1 MNFTNSVVVNS
12 TTFNYT
18 VFGLTA
24 GVYYDFAI
32 QAQNEVGY
40 SQISYATR
48 IIAANAPNAP
58 TGLQIIY
65 QSSTAITVGWFAVVG
80 AANGGSPI
88 TGY

>member
-40 SQISYATR
+40 S
-48 IIAANAPNAP
+48 
-58 TGLQIIY
+58 
-65 QSSTAITVGWFAVVG
+65 
-80 AANGGSPI
+80 
-88 TGY
+88 